1 MAEAWQD
8 EGHLEKGMGPY
19 VDWWQAYRTER
30 AEDGLK
36 TLSADLTPDVVRHRS
51 VIAKDKVVAKEKGV
65 ALGQEVYAGG
75 AALPL
80 PAASVNDSKTGYAPW
95 ETDPPD
101 LPKLDPRTVIV
112 GIVDTGIALGHR
124 RFRLKDGSTRF
135 IAAWQQG
142 ADFNK
147 DQAQLPCGEE
157 LYASDINC
165 LLKDHSGGLLTG
177 LLDED
182 SFNREANLVD
192 PVNTIG
198 QRDLDHPAAHGTH
211 VLDLAAGL
219 DPEKTGEETL
229 DRCRIIAVNLPAQYY
244 HGSAGG
250 FLAYYAVFAVD
261 RILYLAQAAW
271 RANNPDKPGGYPVVI
286 NFSYGMQAGPK
297 DGSHNFERYLKEIV
311 ESRTK
316 DGAAPVRIAMPVG
329 NDNLARA
336 AASTVMG
343 PQGTSRIKRDYAADP
358 SVTMPWRILP
368 DDATPNFLEIWTEAV
383 DPGVLPEVLS
393 NLRLSVTPPDKVT
406 ELAVGD
412 LTAGGKKILGG
423 FARVYCEVFSGAD
436 GRERVRVLVAL
447 CPTAPLGGK
456 PATLAPAG
464 LWCVRLDYAGPP
476 VDVAFFIQ
484 SDQSGVRY
492 SKAGKRSYLDHPRY
506 RVFGEDGAMADTYSV
521 QVGKAPINND
531 DWMECGP
538 VQRKGSHNALASVEM
553 DGFVCIG
560 SYTADTGLPAI
571 YSSTADGD
579 WSKKGGRETLSA
591 SYPSEDAPSMFGLLA
606 AGAKD
611 GSVAAFRG
619 TSMAT
624 GLATREIAM
633 ALMDWDGNPGTAIG
647 TEDWLRERAEH
658 NEAAVKAA
666 GVPDRWGFARPWPKI
681 YKLKVG
687 VGRLAAP
694 GPSTRVSRL
703 GEV

>member
-1 MAEAWQD
+1 MEQRMAEAWED
-8 EGHLEKGMGPY
+8 EGRLEKGIGPY
-19 VDWWQAYRTER
+19 VHWWQAYRTER
-30 AEDGLK
+30 SEDGLK
-36 TLSADLTPDVVRHRS
+36 ILQADLTPDAIRRRS
-51 VIAKDKVVAKEKGV
+51 VVAKENGS
-65 ALGQEVYAGG
+65 ALQQEVYAGG

-80 PAASVNDSKTGYAPW
+80 PEISVNKSETGYTPW

-101 LPKLDPRTVIV
+101 LPRLHQKTVIV

-124 RFRLKDGSTRF
+124 RFRMRDGSTRF

-142 ADFNK
+142 AKFNET
-147 DQAQLPCGEE
+147 QEQLPCGEE
-157 LYASDINC
+157 LYSRRINE
-165 LLKDHSGGLLTG
+165 LLATHSGGSLKG
-177 LLDED
+177 VLDED
-182 SFNREANLVD
+182 NFNRDARLVD
-192 PVNTIG
+192 PVSTIG

-211 VLDLAAGL
+211 VLDLAAGF
-219 DPEKTGEETL
+219 DPEATDEETL

-261 RILYLAQAAW
+261 RILFLAQAAW
-271 RANNPDKPGGYPVVI
+271 RANNPGKPGGYPVVI

-297 DGSHNFERYLKEIV
+297 DGSHDFERYLKEIV

-316 DGAAPVRIAMPVG
+316 DWPAPVRIAMPVG

-343 PQGTSRIKRDYAADP
+343 AEGTKRSERGYAAKP
-358 SVTMPWRILP
+358 SVTLPWRILP

-393 NLRLSVTPPDKVT
+393 NLKLSATPPDEAA

-412 LTAGGKKILGG
+412 LRAGGKKILGE

-436 GRERVRVLVAL
+436 GRVRVRVLVAL

-464 LWCVRLDYAGPP
+464 LWRVRLDYAGPP
-476 VDVAFFIQ
+476 VDVAFLIQ

-492 SKAGKRSYLDHPRY
+492 SKAGKRSYFDHPRY
-506 RVFGEDGAMADTYSV
+506 RVFGEDGALADTYSFE
-521 QVGKAPINND
+521 VGKAPIDND
-531 DWMECGP
+531 NWMDRGP

-560 SYTADTGLPAI
+560 SYTADTGLPAV

-579 WSKKGGRETLSA
+579 WSKKVGRETLSA
-591 SYPSEDAPSMFGLLA
+591 SYPSEDAPSLFGLLA

-624 GLATREIAM
+624 GLATRDIAT
-633 ALMDWDGNPGTAIG
+633 ALTGWDGSPGSKIG
-647 TEDWLRERAEH
+647 TENWLRERAEH
-658 NEAAVKAA
+658 KETAVEAA
-666 GVPDRWGFARPWPKI
+666 GVPNRWGSARPWPKF

-703 GEV
+703 GEI